1 MSITSINN
9 SATALLQKQIEQMA
23 EAGGDAEIQGD
34 TTGKIAAGDSAVIQG
49 ASLLVSDTP
58 EVGRKDSVGKAG
70 GTAKTVDVNEVPQL
84 DPKDVRAL
92 SEIVEDLEKLLA
104 ELKNDS
110 TEKQIVATK
119 ERIKS
124 LQGRLDTQYKERLD
138 KINESMDKLDEA
150 AALQRAQQ
158 ATAWMNIAFAFVGA
172 VVAIVAAV
180 VAVATCG
187 AGLAGVLI
195 AGAAVLGA
203 VAATASAGLSLY
215 QELDKANI
223 EQDIKDKAE
232 QYRDQGMSKSQAW
245 KKATEEV
252 TNNFLIASA
261 VLSVVAIGCG
271 LVGGFANAAGSA
283 ARLLTA
289 IQGIVSGVGT
299 GGGIV
304 GVIITDK
311 SNDAN
316 YDAQSTQAE
325 LSTLEAVLAR
335 LQKKMDEETKQ
346 IQALIQALMSSMGDI
361 TKLLQSATDTTND
374 IAQHVGATA

>member
-1 MSITSINN
+1 MSITSINS
-9 SATALLQKQIEQMA
+9 SATAILQKQIEQMA
-23 EAGGDAEIQGD
+23 EAGGDADIQGD
-34 TTGKIAAGDSAVIQG
+34 TTDKIAAGDSSVIQG

-58 EVGRKDSVGKAG
+58 EVGRKASVGKAG
-70 GTAKTVDVNEVPQL
+70 STAKTIDVNEVPDL
-84 DPKDVRAL
+84 DPKEVRGL

-104 ELKNDS
+104 ELKNES
-110 TEKQIVATK
+110 TQHQIDATK

-124 LQGRLDTQYKERLD
+124 LQGKLETQYKERLD

-158 ATAWMNIAFAFVGA
+158 ASAWTNIALAFVGA

-180 VAVATCG
+180 VTVATCG
-187 AGLAGVLI
+187 AGVGILI
-195 AGAAVLGA
+195 GAAAIIGA

-215 QELDKANI
+215 QQLDKANI

-232 QYRDQGMSKSQAW
+232 QYRAQGLPRSEAW

-252 TNNFLIASA
+252 TNKFVIASA

-283 ARLLTA
+283 ARILTSV
-289 IQGIVSGVGT
+289 QGILAGVGMGSGVIGL
-299 GGGIV
+299 
-304 GVIITDK
+304 VISDK

-325 LSTLEAVLAR
+325 LATLEGVLAR

-346 IQALIQALMSSMGDI
+346 IQALIQELMSSMADLS
-361 TKLLQSATDTTND
+361 KLLESATDTTNE